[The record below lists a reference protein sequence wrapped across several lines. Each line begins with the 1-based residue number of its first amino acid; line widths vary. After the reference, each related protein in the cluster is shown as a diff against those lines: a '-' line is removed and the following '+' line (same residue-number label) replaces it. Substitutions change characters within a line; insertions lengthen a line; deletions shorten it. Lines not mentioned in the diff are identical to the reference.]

1 MEVALA
7 FFHIGFADAT
17 FICDKREFGMGK
29 NFTHAVQIIFFQG
42 LFDKFYS
49 KLGQLFGIG
58 NRLIYCPCTIG
69 IHSKNGAGVFPK
81 FTYDF
86 QILISTELYFVDR
99 PVDFPKL
106 GAHFIDRIDSDG
118 KVGGW
123 DTLRIET
130 EVFVE
135 FFSQLL
141 GVQIPSRFVKGT
153 LSKGVVPKNFLS
165 QLPQFCWGGPISS
178 H

>member
-17 FICDKREFGMGK
+17 LIRDKREFGMGK
-29 NFTHAVQIIFFQG
+29 NFTHAVQIIFSQG

-123 DTLRIET
+123 DTLR
-130 EVFVE
+130 V
-135 FFSQLL
+135 
-141 GVQIPSRFVKGT
+141 
-153 LSKGVVPKNFLS
+153 
-165 QLPQFCWGGPISS
+165 
-178 H
+178 